1 MFGHMV
7 ARRLLLFDI
16 DGTLVKAGDIGRVV
30 FDRAIEA
37 VLGEAPTQR
46 VRMGGKTD
54 PQIVREYLALIESD
68 DPSHLPAVLEHL
80 ERELAEAAG
89 QLSADGSSCPGVTTL
104 LPLLAA
110 DERLHLSV
118 LTGNIAPNAVV
129 KLSAFGLQHWLDLE
143 TGAYGSD
150 SEERKD
156 LVPIALERLATL
168 RGPRLGPG
176 DVWVIGDTP
185 RDYEC
190 ARAGGAHCLLVAT
203 GGYRKDRLDSVG
215 ADAVLPDL
223 TDTGAVVALLTE
235 GL

>member
-1 MFGHMV
+1 MFGHMT

-16 DGTLVKAGDIGRVV
+16 DGTLVKTGDISRVA

-37 VLGEAPTQR
+37 VLGETPTQR

-54 PQIVREYLALIESD
+54 PQIVREYLALIDSD

-80 ERELAEAAG
+80 ELQLAEAAE
-89 QLSADGSSCPGVTTL
+89 QLGANGSPCPGVAAPAA
-104 LPLLAA
+104 LPCGRP
-110 DERLHLSV
+110 RLHLSV

-129 KLSAFGLQHWLDLE
+129 EVVRVRSPALARPRDRGLRQRQRGQE
-143 TGAYGSD
+143 A
-150 SEERKD
+150 
-156 LVPIALERLATL
+156 LVPIALERLAAL
-168 RGPRLGPG
+168 RRPRLGPG

-190 ARAGGAHCLLVAT
+190 AQAGGAHCLLVAT
-203 GGYRKDRLDSVG
+203 GGYGEDRLRSLG

-223 TDTGAVVALLTE
+223 ADTGAVVAVC
-235 GL
+235 